1 MTSDAKSGSKY
12 SAPKLVIY
20 GDMAKL
26 TAGGVGSPS
35 EAVAMDMSSMHRT

>member
-1 MTSDAKSGSKY
+1 MKSKAKGDSKY

-26 TAGGVGSPS
+26 TASGAGSKTETTGQPS
-35 EAVAMDMSSMHRT
+35 RKP